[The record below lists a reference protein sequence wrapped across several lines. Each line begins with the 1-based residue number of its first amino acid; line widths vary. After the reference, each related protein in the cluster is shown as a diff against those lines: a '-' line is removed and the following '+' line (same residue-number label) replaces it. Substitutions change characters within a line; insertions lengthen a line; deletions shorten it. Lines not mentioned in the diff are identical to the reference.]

1 MERQVTLGNLLTI
14 LVGIIFPVFIWG
26 VYVEKKMDIV
36 DRHEKE
42 IELLETNQTII
53 NANINKNHI
62 EMMRELNEIKLAL
75 KDKKDRE

>member
-36 DRHEKE
+36 DRHEKS